1 MAIELLAWSM
11 RQGKTKVKIPPHS
24 IHHDLES
31 IIWVTAYAIMKHI
44 HPLVLQDQDLS
55 PDDKQDWLE
64 IIQDAF
70 GHSTLRSVHNSRT
83 AMAPFMFFG
92 MDFAIISPVEWV
104 VRKHV
109 SETMRELLVGFVD
122 LVERQNI
129 RLSVKMTYDDVLV
142 LFDVAIAKIE
152 AETRSAQSYIISK
165 QL

>member
-11 RQGKTKVKIPPHS
+11 RQGKTKVKIPPHD

-31 IIWVTAYAIMKHI
+31 IIWVTAYAIMKHV
-44 HPLVLQDQDLS
+44 HPLVLQDRDLS
-55 PDDKQDWLE
+55 PDDQQDWLE

-70 GHSTLRSVHNSRT
+70 GHSTLRSVHHSRT

-92 MDFAIISPVEWV
+92 MDFAIISPVEGV
-104 VRKHV
+104 VRKYV
-109 SETMRELLVGFVD
+109 SGAMRELLVGFVD

-142 LFDVAIAKIE
+142 LFDAAIAKIE
-152 AETRSAQSYIISK
+152 AETRSA
-165 QL
+165 